1 MLSTWVFV
9 TRIWRYT
16 TFFNL
21 DICVWSL
28 HIFYKDVFTALID
41 VFSLESHSWSVVLL
55 LPLHMS
61 AKPRHPVDWVLG
73 VALDRRV
80 DHLPGCMVLVVPMWG
95 EAQKGSRSCSRCGT
109 DRLPYCGM
117 CRVASHGLGG
127 LQIAGFHDV
136 AQSHQISES
145 TRCLK
150 WVPAPLWSSARSGPS
165 WWTFLGFGATN
176 YFYYLVNFETLGQ
189 QTTTTKRNFET
200 LGQRITTTTWWIFR
214 LWDTKLL
221 LLHRELWDFGTTN

>member
-1 MLSTWVFV
+1 MSPTHQSGQRLGCFPKGYQQNWRMLSTWVFV

-61 AKPRHPVDWVLG
+61 AKPRHPVDWGLG

-80 DHLPGCMVLVVPMWG
+80 DQLPGCIVLVVPRWG
-95 EAQKGSRSCSRCGT
+95 EAQEGSRSCSRCRT
-109 DRLPYCGM
+109 DRLPCYGM
-117 CRVASHGLGG
+117 CRVASHGLGE

-165 WWTFLGFGATN
+165 WWTFLGFGRKN
-176 YFYYLVNFETLGQ
+176 YYYYNEIFETLGQ
-189 QTTTTKRNFET
+189 HTNTIT
-200 LGQRITTTTWWIFR
+200 LWTLR
-214 LWDTKLL
+214 L
-221 LLHRELWDFGTTN
+221 

>member
-61 AKPRHPVDWVLG
+61 AKPRHPVDWGLG

-80 DHLPGCMVLVVPMWG
+80 DQLPGCMVLVVPRWG
-95 EAQKGSRSCSRCGT
+95 EAQEGSRSCSRCRK
-109 DRLPYCGM
+109 DKLPCCGM
-117 CRVASHGLGG
+117 CRGASHDGLGD

-165 WWTFLGFGATN
+165 WWTFLGFGRKN
-176 YFYYLVNFETLGQ
+176 Y
-189 QTTTTKRNFET
+189 
-200 LGQRITTTTWWIFR
+200 
-214 LWDTKLL
+214 
-221 LLHRELWDFGTTN
+221 